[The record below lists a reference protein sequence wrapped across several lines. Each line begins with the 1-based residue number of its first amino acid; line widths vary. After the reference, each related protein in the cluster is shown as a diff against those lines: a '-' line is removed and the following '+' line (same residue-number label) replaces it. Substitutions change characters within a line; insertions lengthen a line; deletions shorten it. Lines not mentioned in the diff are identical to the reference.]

1 MKLIVGLGNPGKE
14 YEHTRHNVG
23 FDVIDFFASKVGASI
38 DKDKFQGLYTKGKV
52 DGEDIILL
60 KPQKF
65 INLSGDVMR
74 KYADYFKVNE
84 RDILVIHDDLD
95 LEVGKIKLKER
106 SSSGGH
112 NGMKNIEA
120 NFKNNEYKQ
129 LKIGISNNKESDTKD
144 YVLGKFSKD
153 DREKIE
159 EAIKKSYDIIID
171 YINLD
176 FNELQNKYNK
186 R

>member
-23 FDVIDFFASKVGASI
+23 FDVIDFFASKVGAAI

>member
-1 MKLIVGLGNPGKE
+1 
-14 YEHTRHNVG
+14 
-23 FDVIDFFASKVGASI
+23 
-38 DKDKFQGLYTKGKV
+38 
-52 DGEDIILL
+52 
-60 KPQKF
+60 
-65 INLSGDVMR
+65 MR

-176 FNELQNKYNK
+176 FTELQNKYNK

>member
-1 MKLIVGLGNPGKE
+1 
-14 YEHTRHNVG
+14 
-23 FDVIDFFASKVGASI
+23 
-38 DKDKFQGLYTKGKV
+38 
-52 DGEDIILL
+52 
-60 KPQKF
+60 
-65 INLSGDVMR
+65 
-74 KYADYFKVNE
+74 
-84 RDILVIHDDLD
+84 
-95 LEVGKIKLKER
+95 
-106 SSSGGH
+106 
-112 NGMKNIEA
+112 MKNIEA

-176 FNELQNKYNK
+176 FTELQNKYNK

>member
-14 YEHTRHNVG
+14 YEKTRHNVG
-23 FDVIDFFASKVGASI
+23 FDVIDFFADKQGTSI
-38 DKDKFQGLYTKGKV
+38 DKDKFQGLYTKVKI
-52 DGEDIILL
+52 DGEEVMLL

-74 KYADYFKVNE
+74 KYADYFKIDE
-84 RDILVIHDDLD
+84 KDILVIHDDLD
-95 LEVGKIKLKER
+95 LETGKIKLKEK

-144 YVLGKFSKD
+144 YVLGKFSKS
-153 DREKIE
+153 DRKLID
-159 EAIKKSYDIIID
+159 EAIEISYDIILDFIK
-171 YINLD
+171 LD

>member
-23 FDVIDFFASKVGASI
+23 FDVIDFFAYKVGATI

-159 EAIKKSYDIIID
+159 EAIKKSYNIIID